1 MTIADILFLT
11 DKTTLLT
18 IILDFQL
25 VTLARQH
32 FPQIL
37 DDVSETGREYSK
49 LMMPSTYSGRVQR
62 DKGALT
68 QKHYQVIK

>member
-11 DKTTLLT
+11 DKDTLLN

-25 VTLARQH
+25 VPLIRQY

-37 DDVSETGREYSK
+37 DDVSETGSKYSK
-49 LMMPSTYSGRVQR
+49 LMMPSSYSGRVQR

>member
-11 DKTTLLT
+11 DKDTLLN

-25 VTLARQH
+25 VPLIRQY

-37 DDVSETGREYSK
+37 DNDTESGSEYSR
-49 LMMPSTYSGRVQR
+49 LMMPSSYSGRVQR
-62 DKGALT
+62 EKGALT
-68 QKHYQVIK
+68 QKHYITIK

>member
-11 DKTTLLT
+11 DKDTLLN

-25 VTLARQH
+25 VPLIRQY

-37 DDVSETGREYSK
+37 DNDTESGSEYSR
-49 LMMPSTYSGRVQR
+49 LMMPSSYSGRVQR

-68 QKHYQVIK
+68 QKHYLIIK

>member
-11 DKTTLLT
+11 DKQSLLK
-18 IILDFQL
+18 IVLDYQL
-25 VTLARQH
+25 VNLIKIY

-37 DDVSETGREYSK
+37 DNDTKSVNEYSK
-49 LMMPSTYSGRVQR
+49 LMMPSSYSGRAQR

>member
-11 DKTTLLT
+11 DKDTLLT

-25 VTLARQH
+25 VPLIRQY

-37 DDVSETGREYSK
+37 DNDTESGSEYNK
-49 LMMPSTYSGRVQR
+49 LMMPSSYSGRVQR

>member
-11 DKTTLLT
+11 DKDTLLN

-25 VTLARQH
+25 VPLIRQY

-37 DDVSETGREYSK
+37 DDVSETGSEYSR
-49 LMMPSTYSGRVQR
+49 LMMPSSYSGRVQR
-62 DKGALT
+62 EKGALT

>member
-1 MTIADILFLT
+1 MTIADILFIT
-11 DKTTLLT
+11 DKQSLLK
-18 IILDFQL
+18 IVLEYQL
-25 VTLARQH
+25 VNLTKIY

-37 DDVSETGREYSK
+37 DIDTEYGNEYSK

-68 QKHYQVIK
+68 QKHYQVLK